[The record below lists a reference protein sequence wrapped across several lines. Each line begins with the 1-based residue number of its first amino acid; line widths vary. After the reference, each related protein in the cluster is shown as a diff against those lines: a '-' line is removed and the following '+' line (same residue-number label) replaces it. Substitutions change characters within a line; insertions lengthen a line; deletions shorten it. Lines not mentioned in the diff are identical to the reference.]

1 MVRSLRIR
9 CHQKKVHVLEQGI
22 QPWRPET
29 FQMTD
34 LLGREVP
41 AQGTAFAA
49 FGFEHQRVKLHPM
62 SSRLAGKS
70 PLPVFQESVQLDVVA
85 RMSRPVAGIQYAYD
99 RYSNE
104 AARLYL
110 VLDTRLDGCDF
121 VATNSFTIADM
132 AIFPW
137 CRLHGRQ
144 GQSLDDYP
152 NVKRWFNTVAAR
164 PAVAKDMSKLEDKAD
179 QTKWTEESWSNL
191 FGAAQYRRQESE

>member
-99 RYSNE
+99 RSE
-104 AARLYL
+104 QVGLSRSPGPDHVFWGSTSAA
-110 VLDTRLDGCDF
+110 G
-121 VATNSFTIADM
+121 
-132 AIFPW
+132 
-137 CRLHGRQ
+137 
-144 GQSLDDYP
+144 
-152 NVKRWFNTVAAR
+152 
-164 PAVAKDMSKLEDKAD
+164 
-179 QTKWTEESWSNL
+179 
-191 FGAAQYRRQESE
+191 

>member
-62 SSRLAGKS
+62 SSGLAGKS
-70 PLPVFQESVQLDVVA
+70 PLPGRYVFSHDNVSQILRIHYANQE
-85 RMSRPVAGIQYAYD
+85 
-99 RYSNE
+99 
-104 AARLYL
+104 RLEHLYPAL
-110 VLDTRLDGCDF
+110 YK
-121 VATNSFTIADM
+121 ATGKHRRNPSTAM
-132 AIFPW
+132 
-137 CRLHGRQ
+137 RR
-144 GQSLDDYP
+144 
-152 NVKRWFNTVAAR
+152 R
-164 PAVAKDMSKLEDKAD
+164 
-179 QTKWTEESWSNL
+179 
-191 FGAAQYRRQESE
+191 GALR

>member
-49 FGFEHQRVKLHPM
+49 FGFEHQRVKLHLM

-70 PLPVFQESVQLDVVA
+70 PLPEF
-85 RMSRPVAGIQYAYD
+85 QYAYD
-99 RYSNE
+99 RSE
-104 AARLYL
+104 QVGLSRSPGPDHVFWGSTSAA
-110 VLDTRLDGCDF
+110 G
-121 VATNSFTIADM
+121 
-132 AIFPW
+132 
-137 CRLHGRQ
+137 
-144 GQSLDDYP
+144 
-152 NVKRWFNTVAAR
+152 
-164 PAVAKDMSKLEDKAD
+164 
-179 QTKWTEESWSNL
+179 
-191 FGAAQYRRQESE
+191 